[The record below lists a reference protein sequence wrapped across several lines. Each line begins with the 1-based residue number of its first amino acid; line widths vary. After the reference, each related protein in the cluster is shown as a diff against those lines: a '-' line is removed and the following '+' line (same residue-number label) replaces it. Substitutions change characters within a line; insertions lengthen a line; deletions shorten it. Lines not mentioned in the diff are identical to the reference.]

1 MDFDL
6 KWMVSE
12 FIEQVWQRGSS
23 SGKVRA
29 PRVAEREDVPEK
41 GPQRGHTPTAGDRS
55 LRGHREVPERSPG
68 ETRREPVSVEALR

>member
-6 KWMVSE
+6 EWMVSE

-29 PRVAEREDVPEK
+29 PA
-41 GPQRGHTPTAGDRS
+41 RS
-55 LRGHREVPERSPG
+55 GLRGWPKERTCPRKDPN
-68 ETRREPVSVEALR
+68 EATPDRRRPLP